1 MSLCIATLLVVAGCG
16 NEDADLASRD
26 AGPATSTATS
36 EAPTAPSETAAAPR
50 LIAYAGGESPG
61 VEVRARGDA
70 KNLRGAPEAFKRFIA
85 RTAQQVADASSCSD
99 GYIGVTVAT
108 LRTDGYA
115 VGGVNDCG
123 GYAALWATVDG
134 QWQEIAGT
142 QEAWDCAVL
151 ERYAVP
157 SDVVGTTCYDYDPA
171 GARLPGELTTD
182 GSGPVVE
189 EPSR

>member
-1 MSLCIATLLVVAGCG
+1 VTLRHPRTHLSIRTSLCIATLLVVAACG

-26 AGPATSTATS
+26 AGPS
-36 EAPTAPSETAAAPR
+36 PIGPSESAPEPR
-50 LIAYAGGESPG
+50 LIAYAGADSPG
-61 VEVRARGDA
+61 VEVQATVDA
-70 KNLRGAPEAFKRFIA
+70 ANLRGAPKAFKRFIG

-99 GYIGVTVAT
+99 GYVGVTVAT

-134 QWQEIAGT
+134 RWKEIAGT

-157 SDVVGTTCYDYDPA
+157 SDVVGTTCYDYDA
-171 GARLPGELTTD
+171 QQERAYQA
-182 GSGPVVE
+182 S
-189 EPSR
+189 